1 MAISIKIYIDSSLS
15 RKEGRK
21 MLVVFAASSS
31 KYRTREHARERR
43 TRAKDPLFFFLT
55 CKSAEIISG
64 GEEDETRE
72 GKK

>member
-1 MAISIKIYIDSSLS
+1 
-15 RKEGRK
+15 
-21 MLVVFAASSS
+21 MLVVFASSSS

-43 TRAKDPLFFFLT
+43 TTRAKDPLFFLT
-55 CKSAEIISG
+55 CKSAEMNGG

>member
-1 MAISIKIYIDSSLS
+1 MAIYIKIYIDSSFS

-21 MLVVFAASSS
+21 MLVVFASSSS

-43 TRAKDPLFFFLT
+43 TRAKDPLSFLT
-55 CKSAEIISG
+55 CTKSAEMNGG
-64 GEEDETRE
+64 GEDLTRE

>member
-1 MAISIKIYIDSSLS
+1 
-15 RKEGRK
+15 
-21 MLVVFAASSS
+21 MLVVFASSSS

-43 TRAKDPLFFFLT
+43 TRAKDPLFFLT
-55 CKSAEIISG
+55 CKSAEMNGG

>member
-21 MLVVFAASSS
+21 MLVVFASSSS

-43 TRAKDPLFFFLT
+43 TRAKDPLFFLT
-55 CKSAEIISG
+55 CKSAEMNGG